1 MSLKGGRVTKLRSI
15 VLASVGAAAFFSA
28 GAYGGY
34 ALASLRNTQWGW
46 LCHTM
51 ATETYID
58 ALRKLRHG
66 ELDSAKS
73 TLEKRVDL
81 HVFLMQDRSEIMTES
96 TARSTRDA
104 LIKVKRYR
112 EEFPWAGGDPQT
124 TAAVVKALSEIEA
137 GK

>member
-1 MSLKGGRVTKLRSI
+1 MTKPRII
-15 VLASVGAAAFFSA
+15 VYASVGAAVFFLA

-34 ALASLRNTQWGW
+34 AFASLRNTQWGW

-58 ALRKLRHG
+58 VLRKLRLG
-66 ELDSAKS
+66 DVNNAQN

-81 HVFLMQDRSEIMTES
+81 HVYLMEDRSEILS
-96 TARSTRDA
+96 DATAGSAREA
-104 LIKVKRYR
+104 LVGVKRYR
-112 EEFPWAGGDPQT
+112 QEFPWTGSDPKT
-124 TAAVVKALSEIEA
+124 NAAVAEALSKIDA